1 MKIKINIE
9 KQYDEIEVHI
19 YANEYNAE
27 IEQLMKQLKKNEVNV
42 IDGYRDNE
50 IHMLKT
56 NDIYC
61 IYAEGIKVF
70 FQTEEEEFDS
80 KRRIYELEQLLGDK
94 FVRVNKSTLVNISK
108 ITSIQLGP
116 LGSTQLFLENEIS
129 VVVSRNYLKKLKQAL
144 GIGRN

>member
-27 IEQLMKQLKKNEVNV
+27 IEQLMKQLKKNEVNA

-70 FQTEEEEFDS
+70 FKLKKKNLTQNGEFMNWNNYLATNLCVS
-80 KRRIYELEQLLGDK
+80 INQLLLIFLK
-94 FVRVNKSTLVNISK
+94 L
-108 ITSIQLGP
+108 P
-116 LGSTQLFLENEIS
+116 LYN
-129 VVVSRNYLKKLKQAL
+129 
-144 GIGRN
+144 

>member
-1 MKIKINIE
+1 MRIQINIE

-19 YANEYNAE
+19 YANEYNVQ

-56 NDIYC
+56 NEIYC

-70 FQTEEEEFDS
+70 FQTEEEEFES
-80 KRRIYELEQLLGDK
+80 KRRVYELEQLLGDK
-94 FVRVNKSTLVNISK
+94 FVRVNKSTLVNLSK

-116 LGSTQLFLENEIS
+116 LGSTKLFLENEIS
-129 VVVSRNYLKKLKQAL
+129 IVVSRNYLKKLKHAV
-144 GIGRN
+144 GIGGN

>member
-1 MKIKINIE
+1 MRIQINIE

-19 YANEYNAE
+19 YANEYNVQ

-56 NDIYC
+56 NEIYC

-70 FQTEEEEFDS
+70 FQTEEEEFES
-80 KRRIYELEQLLGDK
+80 KRRVYELEQLLGDK
-94 FVRVNKSTLVNISK
+94 FVRVNKSTLVNLSK

-116 LGSTQLFLENEIS
+116 LGSTQLFLENKIS
-129 VVVSRNYLKKLKQAL
+129 IVVSRNYLKKLKHAV
-144 GIGRN
+144 GIGGN